1 MLVGEIQRNCDFALL
16 AHKDM
21 IKYLQS
27 MKQDDKEALD
37 RFWSSV
43 QSFLITVANISK
55 ILWPSSGL
63 STEVS
68 SRREALRGLLSVD
81 DSSPIRSKTFRNHFE
96 HYDTRIE
103 DWAKEYENKT
113 IIDSNIGP
121 VDSVI
126 IGVNNAV
133 SIMRNFDPY
142 KFIVRLRDQEYDIN
156 RVVTAVQNLLNKTK
170 AIQK

>member
-1 MLVGEIQRNCDFALL
+1 
-16 AHKDM
+16 M

-43 QSFLITVANISK
+43 ESFLITVANISK

-68 SRREALRGLLSVD
+68 SRREALRGLLSVN

-103 DWAKEYENKT
+103 DWAKQYENKT

-126 IGVNNAV
+126 IGVNHAV

-156 RVVTAVQNLLNKTK
+156 RVVTAVQDL
-170 AIQK
+170 